1 MRALE
6 SRVHGLELA
15 LDEIS
20 YELAVSS
27 GRMSSTNSTMKM
39 CCKLPGTGFISSKFR
54 RTNSLLLAVHTLADE
69 NCRSNTLKLKDR
81 RFQLQ
86 GDCGFILNPLAEVH
100 DYSHRL

>member
-1 MRALE
+1 MCALE

-20 YELAVSS
+20 YELAVST
-27 GRMSSTNSTMKM
+27 GRMSNTNSTIKM

-54 RTNSLLLAVHTLADE
+54 RTNSPLLVHSMADE
-69 NCRSNTLKLKDR
+69 NCRSNTIRLKDT

-100 DYSHRL
+100 DYSHR

>member
-20 YELAVSS
+20 YELAVST
-27 GRMSSTNSTMKM
+27 GRMSNTNSTIK

-54 RTNSLLLAVHTLADE
+54 RTNSPLLAVHNMADE
-69 NCRSNTLKLKDR
+69 NCRSNTLRLKDR

-100 DYSHRL
+100 DYSHR